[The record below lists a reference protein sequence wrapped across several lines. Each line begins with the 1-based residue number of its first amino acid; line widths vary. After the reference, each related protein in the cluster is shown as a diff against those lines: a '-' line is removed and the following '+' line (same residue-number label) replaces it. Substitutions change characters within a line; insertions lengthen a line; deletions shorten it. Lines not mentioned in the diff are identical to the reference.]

1 MSMTAPA
8 GEAIGPDIAAGGQL
22 PRRRVLL
29 LVLLGSG
36 LLVLACVWALR
47 WWMVGRFIETTDD
60 AYLRADN
67 VIIAPKVT
75 GYVAE
80 VLVTDN
86 QTVMAG
92 QPLVRLDDRQYRAAL
107 EQATATIAARRADI
121 TRGEAE
127 LLQRQAEVDRARAT
141 LDGARAHEAFVVEQT
156 QRHAPLVAI
165 GAESGERMAELRSG
179 RKQAAADVESNR
191 AALLATQRQVVATQA
206 QIEQAKAQLA
216 VAQASARQAQ
226 FDIHDTV
233 IRSASAGRVG
243 DRAVR
248 VGQYVQP
255 GSRLLTLVPVQDL
268 YLEANF
274 KETQIGMMRPGQ
286 PARILV
292 DTLGGT
298 ELHGTVQSLSP
309 GTGAQFALL
318 PPQNATGNFTK
329 IVQRVPVRIRV
340 EAGKEARS
348 VLVPGLSVTVHVDTR
363 GAQAARERIDQE
375 ASRG

>member
-1 MSMTAPA
+1 M
-8 GEAIGPDIAAGGQL
+8 
-22 PRRRVLL
+22 
-29 LVLLGSG
+29 
-36 LLVLACVWALR
+36 
-47 WWMVGRFIETTDD
+47 
-60 AYLRADN
+60 
-67 VIIAPKVT
+67 
-75 GYVAE
+75 
-80 VLVTDN
+80 
-86 QTVMAG
+86 
-92 QPLVRLDDRQYRAAL
+92 
-107 EQATATIAARRADI
+107 
-121 TRGEAE
+121 
-127 LLQRQAEVDRARAT
+127 
-141 LDGARAHEAFVVEQT
+141 
-156 QRHAPLVAI
+156 
-165 GAESGERMAELRSG
+165 
-179 RKQAAADVESNR
+179 
-191 AALLATQRQVVATQA
+191 VATQA

>member
-1 MSMTAPA
+1 MTMTAPA

-22 PRRRVLL
+22 PRLRVLL
-29 LVLLGSG
+29 FALLGCA
-36 LLVLACVWALR
+36 LLVLACVLSLR

-67 VIIAPKVT
+67 VIVAPKVM

-80 VLVTDN
+80 VLVADN

-92 QPLVRLDDRQYRAAL
+92 QPLVRLDDRQYRATL

-121 TRGEAE
+121 ARGEAE
-127 LLQRQAEVDRARAT
+127 LLQRQADVERARAT
-141 LDGARAHEAFVVEQT
+141 LDGARAHEAFVAEQT
-156 QRHAPLVAI
+156 QRHAPLVAM
-165 GAESGERMAELRSG
+165 GAESSERMAELRSG
-179 RKQAAADVESNR
+179 RKQATADVESNR
-191 AALLATQRQVVATQA
+191 AALLSMQRQVVATQA

-226 FDIHDTV
+226 YDIQDTV
-233 IRSASAGRVG
+233 VRSATAGRVG

-298 ELHGTVQSLSP
+298 ELHGTVQSLAP

-340 EAGKEARS
+340 DAGKEARS

-363 GAQAARERIDQE
+363 DGQAAQQRIALE

>member
-1 MSMTAPA
+1 MTMTAPA
-8 GEAIGPDIAAGGQL
+8 GEAIGPNITAGGQL
-22 PRRRVLL
+22 PRLRVLL
-29 LVLLGSG
+29 LALLGCA
-36 LLVLACVWALR
+36 LLVLACVLSLR

-67 VIIAPKVT
+67 VIVAPKVM

-80 VLVTDN
+80 VLVADN

-92 QPLVRLDDRQYRAAL
+92 QPLVRLDDRQYRATL

-121 TRGEAE
+121 ARGEAE
-127 LLQRQAEVDRARAT
+127 LLQRQADVDRARAT
-141 LDGARAHEAFVVEQT
+141 LDGARAHEAFVAEQT
-156 QRHAPLVAI
+156 QRHAPLVAM
-165 GAESGERMAELRSG
+165 GAESSERMAELRSG
-179 RKQAAADVESNR
+179 RKQAVADVASNR
-191 AALLATQRQVVATQA
+191 AALLSMQRQVIATQA

-216 VAQASARQAQ
+216 VAQASAHQAQ
-226 FDIHDTV
+226 YDIQDTV
-233 IRSASAGRVG
+233 VRSATAGRVG

-298 ELHGTVQSLSP
+298 ELHGTVQSLAP

-340 EAGKEARS
+340 DAGKEARS

-363 GAQAARERIDQE
+363 DGQAAQQRIALE

>member
-1 MSMTAPA
+1 MTMTAPA
-8 GEAIGPDIAAGGQL
+8 GEALRPDVTAGGQL
-22 PRRRVLL
+22 PRLRVLL
-29 LVLLGSG
+29 LVLLGSA
-36 LLVLACVWALR
+36 LLLLACVLGLR
-47 WWMVGRFIETTDD
+47 WWMVDRFIETTDD
-60 AYLRADN
+60 AYLRTDN

-86 QTVMAG
+86 QSVAAG

-107 EQATATIAARRADI
+107 EQANATIAARRADI
-121 TRGEAE
+121 TRSEAE
-127 LLQRQAEVDRARAT
+127 LLQREADVARARAT
-141 LDGARAHEAFVVEQT
+141 LEGARAHEAFVTEQT

-226 FDIHDTV
+226 FDIQDTV
-233 IRSASAGRVG
+233 IRSATAGRVG

-255 GSRLLTLVPVQDL
+255 GSRLLTVVPVQDL

-298 ELHGTVQSLSP
+298 ELHGTVQSLAP

-363 GAQAARERIDQE
+363 GAQAARERIELE

>member
-1 MSMTAPA
+1 MTTTAPA
-8 GEAIGPDIAAGGQL
+8 GEAIGPDITAGGQL
-22 PRRRVLL
+22 PRLRVLL
-29 LVLLGSG
+29 FALLGCA
-36 LLVLACVWALR
+36 LLVLACVLSLR

-67 VIIAPKVT
+67 VIVAPKVM

-80 VLVTDN
+80 VLVADN
-86 QTVMAG
+86 QTVTAG
-92 QPLVRLDDRQYRAAL
+92 QPLVRLDDRQYRATL

-121 TRGEAE
+121 ARGEAE
-127 LLQRQAEVDRARAT
+127 LLQRQADVDRARAT
-141 LDGARAHEAFVVEQT
+141 LDGARAHEAFVAEQT
-156 QRHAPLVAI
+156 QRHAPLVAM
-165 GAESGERMAELRSG
+165 GAESSERMAELRSG
-179 RKQAAADVESNR
+179 RKQATADVESNR
-191 AALLATQRQVVATQA
+191 AALLSMQRQVIATQA

-226 FDIHDTV
+226 YDIQDTV
-233 IRSASAGRVG
+233 IRSATAGRVG

-298 ELHGTVQSLSP
+298 ELHGTVQSLAP

-340 EAGKEARS
+340 DAGKEARS

-363 GAQAARERIDQE
+363 DGQAAQQRIALE